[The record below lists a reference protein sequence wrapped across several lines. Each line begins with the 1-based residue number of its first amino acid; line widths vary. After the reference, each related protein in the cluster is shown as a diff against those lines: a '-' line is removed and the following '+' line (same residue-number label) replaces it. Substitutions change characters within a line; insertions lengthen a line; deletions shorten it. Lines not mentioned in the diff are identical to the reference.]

1 MISNKEAQE
10 LLKNIEKIKTFEN
23 AVDAPLY
30 NTQKQEDIDVNIEV
44 DNKIAHG
51 MFKPHPTRQNTW
63 LASEQTFRAM
73 KKNIFALDEEMLDL
87 ADNTICESCQST
99 IDKQFW
105 FFCPYCG
112 SSYKD

>member
-1 MISNKEAQE
+1 MMDRKTADA
-10 LLKNIEKIKTFEN
+10 LMRDLEKIKQFKN
-23 AVDAPLY
+23 AVDTPLY
-30 NTQKQEDIDVNIEV
+30 NPDQQEDFDINIEV
-44 DNKIAHG
+44 DNSIKHG
-51 MFKPHPTRQNTW
+51 LFKPHPTKIRTW

-87 ADNTICESCQST
+87 ANNILCESCKST

-105 FFCPYCG
+105 HFCPYCG

>member
-1 MISNKEAQE
+1 MKHREAQE
-10 LLKNIEKIKTFEN
+10 IMKNIERIKAFEN

-30 NTQKQEDIDVNIEV
+30 NTEKQIDINVNIAV

-51 MFKPHPTRQNTW
+51 MFKPHPSKPNTW

-87 ADNTICESCQST
+87 ADNIICESCKTT

-112 SSYKD
+112 SSYKE